1 MSSKNDL
8 ALHALELVG
17 GAENVISATHCI
29 TRLRFN
35 LKDDAKGDLDALQKL
50 DGALGAQIKDGQWQ
64 VIIGPGVESVYNEL
78 EPMLGSGKLAGAV
91 DADLDQE
98 ELVTK
103 GSARIF
109 DIITGIFSS
118 IIPALVAGGI
128 VKGLLAAI
136 AAFGVDTGTGNWAI
150 FNMISDIPFYFL
162 PFLLAVSTADKFRV
176 NRSLALCVA
185 GSLMYPTIVNAIGTG
200 ETPLTLFGFAVPIF
214 TYASS
219 VFPVIFGVI
228 GLSFVYRAID
238 RVVPDLFKLVVVPA
252 LSLAIVLPLNL
263 MLLAPIGAWC
273 GIGLAN
279 GIVWLFS
286 TLGPVAGLL
295 LGFFMPLIVLFGMHQ
310 STSPIQISNIAS
322 LGYDYL
328 LPVSFCHNLA
338 ESGAAFG
345 AALRM
350 KDAKLKSAAFT
361 CAFSAFMG
369 ISEPAL
375 FTVQVPNRTPLIS
388 AMIANGIGG
397 ALTVILGAKCFGF
410 VMPGITSLPV
420 YADPSGNPMNLI
432 MIVVCIGLTWVIGAV
447 LSYVL
452 WKSPLKK

>member
-103 GSARIF
+103 GSARFF

-286 TLGPVAGLL
+286 TLGPVAGFL

-432 MIVVCIGLTWVIGAV
+432 MIVVCIGLTWVIGTV

>member
-397 ALTVILGAKCFGF
+397 ALTVFLGAKCFGF

>member
-103 GSARIF
+103 GSARFF

-238 RVVPDLFKLVVVPA
+238 RVMPDLFKLVVVPA

-286 TLGPVAGLL
+286 TLGPVAGFL

-432 MIVVCIGLTWVIGAV
+432 MIVVCIGLTWVIGTV